1 MGVSLELAE
10 GIQADCFA
18 DDVPM
23 PSDLGSSRWS
33 EDTLR
38 KFFESGG
45 ETVPPM
51 ISTPSKAPAVK
62 ARLEAQ
68 RQPARGEIIAETIGA
83 HQQAAEARAAAALE
97 ARSAKAGQE
106 NAKAMRVKGDRDAF
120 DTFVGESRRELS
132 ELSLAAASSNRA
144 AALDERRSRAAA
156 ESLKVRAGVA
166 TASLRAEGE
175 AAIKEIKHHDKMN
188 VAAQRK
194 AEILVAR
201 QQKAAGLATGS
212 GLSNPASAT
221 SSAVDSAGEATSS
234 GSLPSGLQ
242 LAVGVAVGALAVV
255 GSWMVT
261 CGSSEPTL

>member
-1 MGVSLELAE
+1 MGVSFELAE

-23 PSDLGSSRWS
+23 PSDLGSNRWS
-33 EDTLR
+33 EDALR

-45 ETVPPM
+45 EVVPPM

-68 RQPARGEIIAETIGA
+68 VAPARGEVIAETIGA

-97 ARSAKAGQE
+97 ARAAKAGQE

-120 DTFVGESRRELS
+120 DTFIGESRRELS

-166 TASLRAEGE
+166 TASSFGHPQEVHGLYQWSSCPY
-175 AAIKEIKHHDKMN
+175 
-188 VAAQRK
+188 VAARQHRWHD
-194 AEILVAR
+194 AR
-201 QQKAAGLATGS
+201 
-212 GLSNPASAT
+212 
-221 SSAVDSAGEATSS
+221 SSASS
-234 GSLPSGLQ
+234 Q
-242 LAVGVAVGALAVV
+242 LADRVRNHD
-255 GSWMVT
+255 S
-261 CGSSEPTL
+261 